1 MTHTLISLRTL
12 ELGSNQLP
20 NTFAELRDRL
30 RDLVLW
36 SSLVPSDAGIGSD
49 DTDSK
54 PKAGFVRS
62 GVSSQYP
69 KRPGGRTSQVTL
81 KHGEASVLEWLVFQ
95 LKRVGL

>member
-1 MTHTLISLRTL
+1 MIKDGVSKDIICLSIEVQKILATFSPRRTIL
-12 ELGSNQLP
+12 
-20 NTFAELRDRL
+20 
-30 RDLVLW
+30 
-36 SSLVPSDAGIGSD
+36 
-49 DTDSK
+49 
-54 PKAGFVRS
+54 KAKSAAVHNEAR